1 MPETSNKVFE
11 NLNLEIS
18 LKEDYAK
25 ILEGLNNKKIF
36 IDITIMP
43 NNDSKPIFERLTE
56 DTEEKIEKLTKKIVN
71 LIIFIDEN
79 DKMNLSIKDVKGE
92 ILLISQ
98 FTLCADTRKGNR
110 PSFVSA
116 KNPKDANK
124 IYEKII
130 ESIRNENIIVEK
142 GIFGADMKVE
152 LLNDGPVTILLDI

>member
-1 MPETSNKVFE
+1 MRALIQRVTSANVQVEGKIVGKIGKGFLVFLGIYE
-11 NLNLEIS
+11 
-18 LKEDYAK
+18 
-25 ILEGLNNKKIF
+25 
-36 IDITIMP
+36 
-43 NNDSKPIFERLTE
+43 E
-56 DTEEKIEKLTKKIVN
+56 DTEEKIGKLTKKIIN
-71 LIIFIDEN
+71 LRIFNDEN

-116 KNPKDANK
+116 KNPKDANM
-124 IYEKII
+124 IYEKTI
-130 ESIRNENIIVEK
+130 ESIKNENIVVEK

>member
-1 MPETSNKVFE
+1 MRALIQRVTSANVKVDG
-11 NLNLEIS
+11 EIVG
-18 LKEDYAK
+18 K
-25 ILEGLNNKKIF
+25 IGKGFLVFLGIYE
-36 IDITIMP
+36 
-43 NNDSKPIFERLTE
+43 E

-71 LIIFIDEN
+71 LRIFNDEN

-116 KNPKDANK
+116 KNPKDANM
-124 IYEKII
+124 IYEKTI
-130 ESIRNENIIVEK
+130 ENIKNENIVVEK

>member
-1 MPETSNKVFE
+1 MRALIQRVTSASVKVDG
-11 NLNLEIS
+11 EIVG
-18 LKEDYAK
+18 K
-25 ILEGLNNKKIF
+25 IGKGFLIF
-36 IDITIMP
+36 LGVYE
-43 NNDSKPIFERLTE
+43 K

-71 LIIFIDEN
+71 LRIFNDEN
-79 DKMNLSIKDVKGE
+79 DKMNLSIKDIKGE

-116 KNPKDANK
+116 KNPNEANE
-124 IYEKII
+124 IYERTIK
-130 ESIRNENIIVEK
+130 SIRNEGIIVEK

>member
-1 MPETSNKVFE
+1 MRALIQRVTSASVKV
-11 NLNLEIS
+11 
-18 LKEDYAK
+18 DGK
-25 ILEGLNNKKIF
+25 IVGKIGKGF
-36 IDITIMP
+36 LVFLGIY
-43 NNDSKPIFERLTE
+43 EE

-71 LIIFIDEN
+71 LRIFNDEN

-130 ESIRNENIIVEK
+130 ESIKNENIVVEK

-152 LLNDGPVTILLDI
+152 ILNDGPVTILLDI

>member
-1 MPETSNKVFE
+1 MRALIQRVTSASVKVDG
-11 NLNLEIS
+11 EIVG
-18 LKEDYAK
+18 K
-25 ILEGLNNKKIF
+25 IGKGFLIF
-36 IDITIMP
+36 LGIY
-43 NNDSKPIFERLTE
+43 EE

-71 LIIFIDEN
+71 LRIFNDEN
-79 DKMNLSIKDVKGE
+79 DKMNLSIKEVKGE

-116 KNPKDANK
+116 KNPKDANV
-124 IYEKII
+124 IYEKTI
-130 ESIRNENIIVEK
+130 ESIRNESIIVEK